1 MRFPI
6 LAAKIGGRNYYINV
20 ALTPILMDTER

>member
-6 LAAKIGGRNYYINV
+6 HAAKIGGRNYYFNV